1 MFCSGSNEGGTA
13 AVPVDDDARPQKFIK
28 VLQGLADCVACSG
41 NGIQVSMIYI
51 LCLWIFDI
59 VPGGNFYK
67 TPISL
72 CSESNCIDKVLS
84 LLRGV
89 GDKKWDSIYLICYVG
104 EM

>member
-1 MFCSGSNEGGTA
+1 MFCSGSNEEGTA

-59 VPGGNFYK
+59 VRGGNFYK
-67 TPISL
+67 THHI
-72 CSESNCIDKVLS
+72 IV
-84 LLRGV
+84 
-89 GDKKWDSIYLICYVG
+89 
-104 EM
+104 